1 MILPQISLNVKWN
14 KSQLIAAFLFLVTI
28 GAGIAFF
35 VDYQL
40 GPMGYFPQ
48 KIVEVNIT
56 TGSSVN
62 KIATTLKDVGL
73 IRKESYFA
81 VLARLMGVEGN
92 LKAGY
97 YEFNTGMSVKQ
108 IIEEIT
114 QGKVATYKLTIPEG
128 LTVKEMA
135 SLIEAKTEIRAE
147 DFLQAARDYKLDF
160 ISRQDVEFSVE
171 GFLFP
176 DTYQVPVRAT
186 AEELIQ
192 IMVRRFKQVMD
203 TNSVVVGDRT
213 LSILELVT
221 IASLIEEEAKLDGDR
236 SLIAGVIYNRLEK
249 EMKLQLC
256 ASVLYVM
263 NVKKERLSLK
273 DTKIDSPYNT
283 YQNPGLPPGPISN
296 PGLKSLQAA
305 LNPEKSD
312 YLFYFALSDGTT
324 YYSKTYNEH
333 LRAIKKYLD

>member
-1 MILPQISLNVKWN
+1 MPQISFNFRWN
-14 KSQLIAAFLFLVTI
+14 NSQLIGVILILATF
-28 GAGIAFF
+28 GAGAAFF

-40 GPMGYFPQ
+40 GPIDYFSP
-48 KIVEVNIT
+48 KVVEVDVPI
-56 TGSSVN
+56 GSSVI
-62 KIATTLKDVGL
+62 KIGITLEESGL
-73 IRKESYFA
+73 IRNASYFTA
-81 VLARLMGVEGN
+81 LTRLLGVEGK

-108 IIEEIT
+108 IVEKIVK
-114 QGKVATYKLTIPEG
+114 GKVSTLKLTIPEG

-135 SLIEAKTEIRAE
+135 SLIEAKIGISTEE
-147 DFLQAARDYKLDF
+147 FLEAAREFNLDYTTK
-160 ISRQDVEFSVE
+160 QDVEFQVE

-176 DTYQVPVRAT
+176 DTYQIPIRVT
-186 AEELIQ
+186 AEDLLQ
-192 IMVRRFKQVMD
+192 IMVNRFKQVMGIK
-203 TNSVVVGDRT
+203 SVIVRDRS
-213 LSILELVT
+213 LSIWELIT

-236 SLIAGVIYNRLEK
+236 SLIAGVIYNRLDER
-249 EMKLQLC
+249 MKLQLC

-263 NVKKERLSLK
+263 EEKKERLSLK
-273 DTKIDSPYNT
+273 DTRIDSPYNT
-283 YQNPGLPPGPISN
+283 YQNAGLPPGPISN

-312 YLFYFALSDGTT
+312 YLFYFAMPDGTT